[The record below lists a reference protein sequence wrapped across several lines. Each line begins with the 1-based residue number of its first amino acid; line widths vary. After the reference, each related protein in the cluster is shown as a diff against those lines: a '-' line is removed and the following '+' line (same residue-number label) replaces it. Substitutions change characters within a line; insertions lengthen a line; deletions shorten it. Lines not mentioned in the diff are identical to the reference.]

1 MKDALYIKTRIADI
15 CAEPVYNDREMI
27 QISQAKQNTLLWIYN
42 AGNLRTEKE
51 LTYRINRLKEEI
63 MGYELANVSG
73 FPIKL
78 LKTQVKEVENI
89 LYD

>member
-27 QISQAKQNTLLWIYN
+27 QISQAKQNTLLWIFN
-42 AGNLRTEKE
+42 MGKLRTEKE
-51 LTYRINRLKEEI
+51 LNYRINRLKEEI
-63 MGYELANVSG
+63 MGYELANVKG

-78 LKTQVKEVENI
+78 LNVQIKEIKNI
-89 LYD
+89 LED